1 MLIRRRCR
9 SSTTSSWTSTRVRAS
24 ITTSRDTTSYEPV
37 FGTRHTTHTVTTS
50 SGFSGRGEE
59 VGVFH
64 DAFFIVNDMLYNPV
78 AGQRIHAHLVLLA
91 GHVEQASL
99 TCIPAS

>member
-1 MLIRRRCR
+1 MRRIATTSHRRISPQMLIRV
-9 SSTTSSWTSTRVRAS
+9 T
-24 ITTSRDTTSYEPV
+24 IDTTSYEPV

-78 AGQRIHAHLVLLA
+78 TGQRIHAHLVLLA

>member
-1 MLIRRRCR
+1 MLIRV
-9 SSTTSSWTSTRVRAS
+9 T
-24 ITTSRDTTSYEPV
+24 IDTTSYEPV
-37 FGTRHTTHTVTTS
+37 FGTRHTTHTVAS

-59 VGVFH
+59 VGVLYN
-64 DAFFIVNDMLYNPV
+64 ALFIANDMLYNPV
-78 AGQRIHAHLVLLA
+78 TGQRIHAHLVLLA